1 MRDFLEALDWEGQ
14 RVKMGRLH
22 DEDVCSFREGDK
34 FERLDTEPLLSNFYL
49 QVPIA
54 EHVAYPIYLEQ
65 MLMYA

>member
-1 MRDFLEALDWEGQ
+1 
-14 RVKMGRLH
+14 VKIGRLH

-54 EHVAYPIYLEQ
+54 GHVAHPIYLEQ
-65 MLMYA
+65 MLMCA